1 VWLANPSAKDKW
13 KAPSAILAQGARCVS
28 VSAEILRSLVYA
40 GRTYTVIPI
49 QIGIVG
55 HLPAVQVRNTLVCG
69 CLWTAE
75 VRILIDGNRGPAEDL
90 DGSNFIIQLNLG
102 NIRSPVAAEIISR
115 EIDILEEA
123 SSAAGPA
130 VLMTALTGIPPR
142 RSSLFAS
149 GVDLEPSATPS
160 IHPDSI
166 GVIAPGLAANTPCPA
181 KLLHQDDLGVR
192 IWNSTG
198 LKPVMVRLASEGLS
212 VAVLRSCLRWSE
224 KTQEK
229 REN

>member
-55 HLPAVQVRNTLVCG
+55 HLPAVQVRNTSVCS
-69 CLWTAE
+69 CLWTAK
-75 VRILIDGNRGPAEDL
+75 VGILIDRDRGPAEDL
-90 DGSNFIIQLNLG
+90 DGSNLIIQLNLG
-102 NIRSPVAAEIISR
+102 NICAPLPAEIISC

-123 SSAAGPA
+123 SSAARPA

-181 KLLHQDDLGVR
+181 KLLEQDDLGVR
-192 IWNSTG
+192 IWNGTG

>member
-1 VWLANPSAKDKW
+1 MSDGTAK
-13 KAPSAILAQGARCVS
+13 
-28 VSAEILRSLVYA
+28 LRSLVDA
-40 GRTYTVIPI
+40 CRTYAVIPI

-55 HLPAVQVRNTLVCG
+55 HLPAVQVRNTLVRG

-75 VRILIDGNRGPAEDL
+75 VGILIDRNRGPAEDL

-102 NIRSPVAAEIISR
+102 NIRSAVAAEIISR
-115 EIDILEEA
+115 EIDILVEA
-123 SSAAGPA
+123 GAAAGPA
-130 VLMTALTGIPPR
+130 VLMTALMVAPTGIPPR
-142 RSSLFAS
+142 RSSLIAS
-149 GVDLEPSATPS
+149 RVDLESSATPS

-166 GVIAPGLAANTPCPA
+166 GVIAPGLAANTSCPA
-181 KLLHQDDLGVR
+181 KLLYQDDLGVR

-198 LKPVMVRLASEGLS
+198 LEPVMARLASEGLS

-229 REN
+229 RGN